1 MSDTIRFKIAL
12 DSASASRETGS
23 PFGSLVTEKA
33 DPILGREE
41 CAEILSDII
50 RASMADFIT
59 VDAKGA
65 IRFKPIGPH
74 TPHAGAIKR
83 IKYDERR
90 DRKGQL
96 RRVITA
102 IEMADT
108 VKAIGLLCEIM
119 GYCAAGNRETTEYR
133 TAGIQ
138 ADRPAAPSAAPLMPQ
153 ADVIPAAVAA

>member
-1 MSDTIRFKIAL
+1 MLKLATADADLPEADNLGPWNPDT
-12 DSASASRETGS
+12 ES
-23 PFGSLVTEKA
+23 PV
-33 DPILGREE
+33 LGRLE
-41 CAEILSDII
+41 CAAILSDII
-50 RASMADFIT
+50 RATVGDFIT

-65 IRFKPIGPH
+65 IHFKPIGPH

-96 RRVITA
+96 RQVITG

-119 GYCAAGNRETTEYR
+119 GHCDAANRETTAR
-133 TAGIQ
+133 RMAAVR
-138 ADRPAAPSAAPLMPQ
+138 ADPQPARPAVPLMPQ
-153 ADVIPAAVAA
+153 PDVSREAVAA